1 MSATSMSLR
10 SFLRAGVA
18 AALLATV
25 TVVGGPVAS
34 AQTGTATGIVHDVSG
49 SPVEGATVIVMEKEP
64 GAKPYEA
71 TTAAD
76 GTYTVTDIY
85 AGMYGVIA
93 LPPSG
98 SSEATSAPTMIQVA
112 SGGSA
117 SVSTLTLTTTATTGT
132 VTSDISGGPVANAF
146 VIFMEMT
153 AHGPSD
159 NEVMTFSDVN
169 GNYKLPALSGGFMAF
184 AYDPATASMTAPAQL
199 MLTGAAV
206 TQDFVF
212 TVPNITGTV
221 LAPGGAPYVNAFVIA
236 LSCDSDMY
244 TQMGFCMVT
253 GEGGFGASDA
263 TGAFSMAVPNAGV
276 YQLQVEPVH
285 GDTSAAM
292 HEQIFSLASAGE
304 EKVFSIQLLAPNVT
318 GKVTHPT
325 TGDGVGDL
333 WVMAMQ
339 LNAQGYFDGTGAMA
353 NGPTAD
359 NGDFAFALTTA
370 GNYKFQVEIPWFN
383 TSLAGLMGVNE
394 TVAVTG
400 EAQTVNLVLQVPN
413 FTASFIKDADTAIQ
427 WGWINVCQAPGT
439 NWQQQ
444 CMSVTDS
451 SGAAQIEGNI
461 SETGAINLNLH
472 PYMSGEEVFEGSWK
486 LWLMPDEYQNLGT
499 AKTGVTVTM
508 NADNTAVTEVL
519 GHTGSAITAESD
531 GSYVITA
538 AEPNLNGTVI
548 DPTTSEA
555 MTGSGHDRGHLC
567 AEETTARSWD
577 CTSVGTTGTFGIAL
591 DDGTYTVRVEP
602 PHGSTTMSAVSFTA
616 TIANGVATASGS
628 AATQSAAGAS
638 ISVTLGTPNLIGV
651 MQKSGEAAGDGHLGV
666 QSPQDENGDGVADW
680 WNWTSG
686 HHISSNGAFAT
697 EVAEGTYKI
706 TAEPGWNMSGAS
718 PVDGYIDVASDGT
731 VTCDTDY
738 GPGGCTMSSGSVVMS
753 WGTPN
758 FQAVI
763 YNPTNEAGEI
773 DGGLDVERWYQSDGS
788 LATNLD
794 NAQWTRWTGWGNGGT
809 TGLVELT
816 LADGLYNVRTRPGW
830 GTADLAGASFTVTVA
845 SDTVTACQTTASTPA
860 ACSTN
865 SGAYVLPLST
875 PNFSGMVVKGDYST
889 AAPWAHISVM
899 QWQDSDND
907 GDINQNECCDHP
919 EWIGGSNARPV
930 TVNQQTVAKFGMSLA
945 DGTYELDV
953 HPSWEDTTSI
963 RRKLNLTVASGSVT
977 ACTPVYACASDG
989 EGGYTLA
996 LNTANI
1002 SGSLTDSDGTTVQY
1016 SFVDVMVDDDGQSN
1030 TGENGYESFV
1040 TWADVN
1046 ESGAFSL
1053 YLDAGQDGAARNY
1066 QLAAFPSWSDTTH
1079 QRTLVTVEV
1088 SGNPAAATN
1097 CTKATSG
1104 DCISSG
1110 SLVIS
1115 LSKGNYFG
1123 TIKSSMGTV
1132 STGDDVVLANALV
1145 MLVDGSGD
1153 VITDS
1158 LTNSSGVYYLNIS
1171 DSAITSNSC
1180 TSSNVCDLKVQ
1191 PATLAIGDAVDKDTL
1206 FQGGTFVTGQDGVD
1220 LLSKTLDVA
1229 D

>member
-1 MSATSMSLR
+1 MAT
-10 SFLRAGVA
+10 
-18 AALLATV
+18 ALLATGMIV
-25 TVVGGPVAS
+25 AGPVAS
-34 AQTGTATGIVHDVSG
+34 AQTGSATGIVHDASG
-49 SPVEGATVIVMEKEP
+49 SPVEGATVFVLEKEP
-64 GAKPYEA
+64 GMQPYQA

-85 AGMYGVIA
+85 AGMYSVMA

-98 SSEATSAPTMIQVA
+98 SSEASGAPTYIQVS
-112 SGGSA
+112 SGGST
-117 SVSTLTLTTTATTGT
+117 SVSTLTLVTTAITGT
-132 VTSDISGGPVANAF
+132 VTSDISGGPVASAF

-159 NEVMTFSDVN
+159 NEVITFTDAN
-169 GNYKLPALSGGFMAF
+169 GNYKLGALSGGFMAF
-184 AYDPATASMTAPAQL
+184 VYDPATATMTAPSQL
-199 MLTGAAV
+199 TLTGAAV

-236 LSCDSDMY
+236 LVCDADMY
-244 TQMGFCMVT
+244 QQMGFCMVT
-253 GEGGFGASDA
+253 GEGGFGSSDA

-292 HEQIFSLASAGE
+292 HEQIFSLATAGE

-339 LNAQGYFDGTGAMA
+339 LNEYGYVDPTGAMA

-359 NGDFAFALTTA
+359 NGDFAFALTMA

-383 TSLAGLMGVNE
+383 TSLAGLMGVDE

-400 EAQTVNLVLQVPN
+400 EAQTVNLELQVPN
-413 FTASFIKDADTAIQ
+413 FTASFMNDATTPIQ

-439 NWQQQ
+439 NWGLH
-444 CMSVTDS
+444 CGGVKDS
-451 SGAAQIEGNI
+451 GGSEIQSNI

-472 PYMSGEEVFEGSWK
+472 PYMSGEEVFSGSWK
-486 LWLMPDEYQNLGT
+486 LWLYPDEYQNAGV
-499 AKTGVTVTM
+499 AKTGITVTM

-538 AEPNLNGTVI
+538 AEPNLNGIVI

-555 MTGSGHDRGHLC
+555 LSLSGHDRGHLC
-567 AEETTARSWD
+567 AEETTDRTWD

-591 DDGTYTVRVEP
+591 DDGTYTVHVEP
-602 PHGSTTMSAVSFTA
+602 PHGSTTMSSVSFTA
-616 TIANGVATASGS
+616 TIADGVATASGA

-706 TAEPGWNMSGAS
+706 TAEPGWNLSGAS
-718 PVDGYIDVASDGT
+718 PVDGYIDVDSEGT
-731 VTCDTDY
+731 VTCDEDY
-738 GPGGCTMSSGSVVMS
+738 GPGACTMSSGSVVMA

-763 YNPTNEAGEI
+763 YNPTTTAGEI
-773 DGGLDVERWYQSDGS
+773 DGGLDVERWYQSDGTAATS
-788 LATNLD
+788 LE

-816 LADGLYNVRTRPGW
+816 LTDGLYNVRTRPGW

-845 SDTVTACQTTASTPA
+845 SNQVTSCQTTASIPA
-860 ACSTN
+860 DCDTN

-875 PNFSGMVVKGDYST
+875 PNFSGTVVQGDYST
-889 AAPWAHISVM
+889 AAPWSHISVM
-899 QWQDSDND
+899 QWKDSDNSGVID
-907 GDINQNECCDHP
+907 KTQCCDHP
-919 EWIGGSNARPV
+919 EWIEGANARPV
-930 TVNQQTVAKFGMSLA
+930 TVDGQTVARFGVSLD
-945 DGTYELDV
+945 DGDYELDIN
-953 HPSWEDTTSI
+953 PSWEDTTSI
-963 RRKLNLTVASGSVT
+963 RRKLDLTVASGVVS
-977 ACTPVYACASDG
+977 ACTPILACAEADG
-989 EGGYTLA
+989 SYTLA
-996 LNTANI
+996 LASANI
-1002 SGSLTDSDGTTVQY
+1002 SGSLTDSDGTAVQY
-1016 SFVDVMVDDDGQSN
+1016 SFVDVMVNYDGQSN

-1046 ESGAFSL
+1046 GLGAFSL
-1053 YLDAGQDGAARNY
+1053 YLDAGEGGAARSY

-1079 QRTLVTVEV
+1079 QRTLVTVV
-1088 SGNPAAATN
+1088 VAGVPAAATN
-1097 CTKATSG
+1097 CTKNTSG
-1104 DCISSG
+1104 DCITSG
-1110 SLVIS
+1110 NLVIS
-1115 LSKGNYFG
+1115 LSKGNYYG
-1123 TIKSSMGTV
+1123 IVKSSMGTA
-1132 STGDDVVLANALV
+1132 STADDEVLANALV

-1158 LTNSSGVYYLNIS
+1158 LTNSAGVFYLNIS

-1180 TSSNVCDLKVQ
+1180 TSNNVCDLKVQ
-1191 PATLAIGDAVDKDTL
+1191 PASLAIGDAVDQTKT
-1206 FQGGTFVTGQDGVD
+1206 FEVGTFSTGETASDMG
-1220 LLSKTLDVA
+1220 SMTLDVA
-1229 D
+1229 S